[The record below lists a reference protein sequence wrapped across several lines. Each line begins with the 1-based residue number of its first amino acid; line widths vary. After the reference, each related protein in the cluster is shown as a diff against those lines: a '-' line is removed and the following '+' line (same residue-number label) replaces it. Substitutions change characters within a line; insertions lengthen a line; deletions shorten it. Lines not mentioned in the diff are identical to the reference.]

1 MVTVD
6 SAVAILVFVGV
17 CYWIVRWFTTG
28 QGGLNSEWY
37 K

>member
-1 MVTVD
+1 MVSID
-6 SAVAILVFVGV
+6 SVIAITVFVGV
-17 CYWIVRWFTTG
+17 CYLILRWFTTG